1 MGLDVT
7 AADADPGR
15 NVAYKAVRSL
25 SLRMTVQ
32 VLVGNIGGDF
42 AVSSSPS
49 IDQDHRTDCRP
60 QVTGVNLLMLLIEP
74 KRPPAGHLF
83 MSSVV

>member
-1 MGLDVT
+1 MGLDVA

-15 NVAYKAVRSL
+15 NVAYRAVR

-42 AVSSSPS
+42 AVSSPPS

-60 QVTGVNLLMLLIEP
+60 QVTGVNLLMPLIEP
-74 KRPPAGHLF
+74 KRPPAGHLS
-83 MSSVV
+83 MSLVV